1 MLSYGCQVIAIK
13 PHCMASLS
21 STWKAVLISCS
32 ASLLCNAKHTR
43 DIFQLS
49 WKPYSQ
55 EPCSWDTSFLNGK
68 INIDYTFHLCLTPSM
83 PNIEVKNFL
92 AACLHLL
99 SVYWMELMSQG
110 QLMYMEQGWSA
121 IFSNIF
127 IYVFVYLLLELLFFW
142 AINSSVKK
150 DNLLWFSRIKN
161 RKQLFLVLYL

>member
-21 STWKAVLISCS
+21 STWKAVLISHS

-55 EPCSWDTSFLNGK
+55 ELCSWDTSFPNGK
-68 INIDYTFHLCLTPSM
+68 INIDYTFHLCFTPSM

-92 AACLHLL
+92 AACLYSL
-99 SVYWMELMSQG
+99 SVHWMELMSHG
-110 QLMYMEQGWSA
+110 QPVYMELGWSS
-121 IFSNIF
+121 ISPNIF
-127 IYVFVYLLLELLFFW
+127 MYLFIYLLLELPFFW

-150 DNLLWFSRIKN
+150 DNLLWLSRIKS
-161 RKQLFLVLYL
+161 RK